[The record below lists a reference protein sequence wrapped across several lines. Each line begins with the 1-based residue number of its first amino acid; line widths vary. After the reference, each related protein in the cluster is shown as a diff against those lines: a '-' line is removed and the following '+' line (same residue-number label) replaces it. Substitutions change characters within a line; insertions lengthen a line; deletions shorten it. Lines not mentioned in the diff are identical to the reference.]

1 MDETPLLSLPYL
13 AAGQA
18 QKHVTLNESLRRL
31 DMLVQLSVR
40 SRSIGAPPEG
50 PGEGARFLV
59 PEGATGLWQGR
70 GGQVAAW
77 QDGGWVLVAPGQGWL
92 AWIEDEARLL
102 AFTPAGWIPAIGPL
116 QDLDSLGI
124 GTRAEGADRLAVRGR
139 ATLLTH
145 DGEGHQLKL
154 NKAMAA
160 ATASLLFQTGWS
172 GRAEIGTVGN
182 DALAFKMSGDG
193 QAWLTALAIQP
204 DGRVGLGGI
213 TAPSVALHL
222 AGALRLGAVAR
233 ANLPDPVASGAGAL
247 IHVTDAPGGAVVCF
261 SDGALWRRVTDRV
274 PVS

>member
-31 DMLVQLSVR
+31 DMLVQLSAR
-40 SRSIGAPPEG
+40 SRQIGLPPDD

-59 PEGATGLWQGR
+59 PDGASGLWQGHA
-70 GGQVAAW
+70 GQVAAW
-77 QDGGWVLVAPGQGWL
+77 QDGGWMLVPPGPGWL

-102 AFTPAGWIPAIGPL
+102 VFTPAGWVPAIGPL
-116 QDLDSLGI
+116 QELDRLGI
-124 GTRAEGADRLAVRGR
+124 GTTAEGVNRLAVRGT

-145 DGEGHQLKL
+145 EGDGHQLKL

-172 GRAEIGTVGN
+172 GRAEIGTIGN
-182 DALAFKMSGDG
+182 DALAIKLSADG
-193 QAWLTALAIQP
+193 QTWLTALVIQP
-204 DGRVGLGGI
+204 DGRIGLGGI
-213 TAPSVALHL
+213 AAPSVSLHL
-222 AGALRLGAVAR
+222 AGALRLGAVTR
-233 ANLPDPVASGAGAL
+233 AGLPDPVASGAGAL
-247 IHVTDAPGGAVVCF
+247 IHVTDAAGGAVVAF
-261 SDGALWRRVTDRV
+261 SDGTVWRRVTDRV

>member
-31 DMLVQLSVR
+31 DMLVQLSAR
-40 SRSIGAPPEG
+40 SRVVGLPPED

-59 PEGATGLWQGR
+59 PEGATGAWQGR
-70 GGQVAAW
+70 AGQVAAW
-77 QDGGWVLVAPGQGWL
+77 QDGGWVLVAPGPGWL

-102 AFTPAGWIPAIGPL
+102 AFTLAGWVPAIGPL
-116 QDLDSLGI
+116 QDIDRLGI
-124 GTRAEGADRLAVRGR
+124 GTRAEGADRLAVRGM

-172 GRAEIGTVGN
+172 GRAEIGTVAN
-182 DALAFKMSGDG
+182 DALAFKMSADG
-193 QAWLTALAIQP
+193 QTWLTALVIQP

-213 TAPSVALHL
+213 TAPSAALHL
-222 AGALRLGAVAR
+222 SGALRLGAVAR
-233 ANLPDPVASGAGAL
+233 AALPDPVTSGAGAL